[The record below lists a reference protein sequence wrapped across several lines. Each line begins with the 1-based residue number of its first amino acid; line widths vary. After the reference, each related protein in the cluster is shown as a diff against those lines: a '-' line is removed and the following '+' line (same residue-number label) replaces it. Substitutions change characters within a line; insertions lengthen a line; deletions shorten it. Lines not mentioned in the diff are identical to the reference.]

1 MAKIMLDV
9 EWGETPFT
17 AGKDGWPSP
26 LIRPSAYPEG
36 ADPVYYGPEI
46 EAGDLLERYQKVE
59 REFMAIQ
66 AELTEL
72 ARKHG
77 EFD

>member
-1 MAKIMLDV
+1 MLDV

-36 ADPVYYGPEI
+36 ADPVYFGEPV

-59 REFMAIQ
+59 REFLAMQ

-72 ARKHG
+72 AREAG
-77 EFD
+77 LFD